1 MAGKPIA
8 NDEAGLLTWD
18 VWRKRHDRDPG
29 LGDSMMTLRADSAQ
43 LGYAA
48 LASRGATSAGRSFG
62 GSQAHRV
69 C

>member
-1 MAGKPIA
+1 
-8 NDEAGLLTWD
+8 
-18 VWRKRHDRDPG
+18 
-29 LGDSMMTLRADSAQ
+29 MMTLRADSAQ